1 MHYGA
6 SLIKEAKSMRFRQV
20 YRNKQAGFTLVEL
33 LVVIAITAIL
43 LGLLLIPLV
52 QGFRLT
58 RQGQIQAQAQDT
70 ARLVLNQF
78 TNDLRRAAYV
88 FDSADRV
95 INIPVRN
102 QQGQVVSVP
111 MRYAVIDMVAPAYGD
126 PSQESNDP
134 TSDIPIGPNGEPD
147 AEIAVPISPGR
158 TIIRYFI
165 GLMDNNNPY
174 FNPDTAGLV
183 EATTPENY
191 AVLYRAEFRLYVR
204 QGNQWVLN
212 PELFDDINE
221 LFDPNFFYGAKR
233 AAWRKIAKPIVPLG
247 QVDMVN
253 VTYDTNGNPVVE
265 PLMQL
270 TPALAVNQMGAPI
283 ETDTLGDEGA
293 GAPPLQI
300 RFPQGLWDMNP
311 ETFRL
316 VVFRSRPDALQRNEP
331 LRYFYVA
338 PNGNGEWYLRYYRS
352 TPGGQEED
360 VWVANLTRIQQ
371 MLHTGQ
377 PVSGWFNDRLNYFT
391 DAEPMAF
398 YVNTEAGL
406 IDMALPWWF
415 QFPAQGVSFKTG
427 AYLTPFNDSNPMLDT
442 INGRFNAEYQRDP
455 NNAPNIRR
463 YVSLLDLDANG
474 ALDPPTNHLTL
485 PNASLVPGSEVV
497 IGPDQRP
504 GPNYG
509 RPIRYQRVSAGTATP
524 GPNQY
529 RILYQDAVPY
539 TEVMSTY
546 GFTPQLLRGYI
557 EFYSDPNTPLPPNAQ
572 IFVTFFYR
580 FNLNGDSYV
589 ADYQTRRLMNLKMG
603 LKFYGAQQPVNYALT
618 TQLEAPN
625 IVQARGR

>member
-1 MHYGA
+1 
-6 SLIKEAKSMRFRQV
+6 MRFSLV
-20 YRNKQAGFTLVEL
+20 YRGRQAGFTLVEL

-58 RQGQIQAQAQDT
+58 RQGQIQAQAQDAT
-70 ARLVLNQF
+70 RLALNRF
-78 TNDLRRAAYV
+78 TNDLKRAAYV

-95 INIPVRN
+95 INIPVRS

-111 MRYAVIDMVAPAYGD
+111 MRHAIIDMVAPAYGD

-134 TSDIPIGPNGEPD
+134 TSDVPIGPNGEPN
-147 AEIAVPISPGR
+147 AELALPTSPGR
-158 TIIRYFI
+158 VVIRYFI
-165 GLMDNNNPY
+165 GLMDNDNPY
-174 FNPDTAGLV
+174 FNPDEVTLA
-183 EATTPENY
+183 EATQRENY
-191 AVLYRAEFRLYVR
+191 AILYRAEFRLYVR

-212 PELFDDINE
+212 PELFDNINE
-221 LFDPNFFYGAKR
+221 FFDPNFFYGNKR
-233 AAWRKIAKPIVPLG
+233 AAWRKIATPVVPLG
-247 QVDMVN
+247 QVDMIN
-253 VTYDTNGNPVVE
+253 LTYDANGNPLVE

-270 TPALAVNQMGAPI
+270 TPALVVNQMGAPI

-300 RFPQGLWDMNP
+300 RFPQGLWDMNLQ
-311 ETFRL
+311 TFRL

-338 PNGNGEWYLRYYRS
+338 PNGNGEWYLRYYQA

-371 MLHTGQ
+371 MLYTGQ
-377 PVSGWFNDRLNYFT
+377 PVAGWFNDSLNYFT
-391 DAEPMAF
+391 EAEPMAF
-398 YVNTEAGL
+398 YVNAEAGL
-406 IDMALPWWF
+406 LDMAIPWWF
-415 QFPAQGVSFKTG
+415 QFPVQGVSFKTG
-427 AYLTPFNDSNPMLDT
+427 AYLTPFNDSNPMRDT

-463 YVSLLDLDANG
+463 FVSLLDLNNDG
-474 ALDPPTNHLTL
+474 VLDPPANHLTL
-485 PNASLVPGSEVV
+485 PTASIVPGSEIV

-509 RPIRYQRVSAGTATP
+509 RLIRYQRVSSATATP

-539 TEVMSTY
+539 QEVLANY
-546 GFTPQLLRGYI
+546 GFAPQLLRGYI
-557 EFYSDPNTPLPPNAQ
+557 ELYSDPQTPLPPDTE
-572 IFVTFFYR
+572 IYVTFYYR
-580 FNLNGDSYV
+580 FNLNSDSYA
-589 ADYQTRRLMNLKMG
+589 ADYQTRRLMNIKMG
-603 LKFYGAQQPVNYALT
+603 LKFYGAQQPVNYSLT

-625 IVQARGR
+625 IVQTRGR

>member
-1 MHYGA
+1 M
-6 SLIKEAKSMRFRQV
+6 EAEGMRFRQA
-20 YRNKQAGFTLVEL
+20 YRERQAGFTLVEL

-70 ARLVLNQF
+70 VRLALNQF
-78 TNDLRRAAYV
+78 TNDLKRAAYV

-95 INIPVRN
+95 ISLPVRN
-102 QQGQVVSVP
+102 EQGQVVNVP
-111 MRYAVIDMVAPAYGD
+111 LRYAVIDMVMPAYGD

-134 TSDIPIGPNGEPD
+134 TSDIPINPD
-147 AEIAVPISPGR
+147 GSYNAEIAVPISPGR
-158 TIIRYFI
+158 TVVRYFI
-165 GLMDNNNPY
+165 GLTDNNNPY
-174 FNPDTAGLV
+174 FNPDEVPLA
-183 EATTPENY
+183 AAAQPENY

-212 PELFDDINE
+212 PELFGSIDE
-221 LFDPNFFYGAKR
+221 FFDPNFFYGARR
-233 AAWRKIAKPIVPLG
+233 AGWLKVAKPIVPLG

-253 VTYDTNGNPVVE
+253 VTYDDNGNPRVE

-270 TPALAVNQMGAPI
+270 TPALVVNQMGAPI

-293 GAPPLQI
+293 GAPPVQI
-300 RFPQGLWDMNP
+300 RFPLGLWDVSP
-311 ETFRL
+311 ESFRL
-316 VVFRSRPDALQRNEP
+316 VAFRSRPDALQRGEP
-331 LRYFYVA
+331 LRYFYLA
-338 PNGNGEWYLRYYRS
+338 PNDNGEWYIRYYRA
-352 TPGGQEED
+352 TPDGQERDE
-360 VWVANLTRIQQ
+360 WVANLTLIQQ
-371 MLHTGQ
+371 MIETGQ
-377 PVSGWFNDRLNYFT
+377 PQPNWLNPALNYYA

-406 IDMALPWWF
+406 VDLALPWWF
-415 QFPAQGVSFKTG
+415 QYPAQGVSFKTG
-427 AYLTPFNDSNPMLDT
+427 AFATPFNDSNPDPTT
-442 INGRFNAEYQRDP
+442 INGRYNKAYQGDP

-463 YVSLLDLDANG
+463 YVSLLDLDNDGVMDG
-474 ALDPPTNHLTL
+474 ASNHLTF
-485 PNASLVPGSEVV
+485 PSASIVPGSEVV

-504 GPNYG
+504 GPNYR
-509 RPIRYQRVSAGTATP
+509 RPIRYQRVSAANATP

-539 TEVMSTY
+539 QEVLRNY

-557 EFYSDPNTPLPPNAQ
+557 EFYSDPRMPLPPDTE
-572 IFVTFFYR
+572 IIVTFFYR
-580 FNLNGDSYV
+580 FNQNGDSYV

-603 LKFYGAQQPVNYALT
+603 LKFYGAQQPVNYSLT

-625 IVQARGR
+625 IVQVRGGIRAR

>member
-1 MHYGA
+1 M
-6 SLIKEAKSMRFRQV
+6 EAEGMRFRQA
-20 YRNKQAGFTLVEL
+20 YRERQAGFTLVEL

-70 ARLVLNQF
+70 VRLALNQF
-78 TNDLRRAAYV
+78 TNDLKRAAYV

-95 INIPVRN
+95 ISLPVQN
-102 QQGQVVSVP
+102 EQGQVVNVP
-111 MRYAVIDMVAPAYGD
+111 LRYAVIDMVMPAYGD

-134 TSDIPIGPNGEPD
+134 TSDIPINPD
-147 AEIAVPISPGR
+147 GSYNAEIAVPISPGR
-158 TIIRYFI
+158 TVVRYFV
-165 GLMDNNNPY
+165 GLTDNNNPY
-174 FNPDTAGLV
+174 FNPDEVPLA
-183 EATTPENY
+183 AAAQPENY

-212 PELFDDINE
+212 PELFGSIDE
-221 LFDPNFFYGAKR
+221 FFDPNFFYGARR
-233 AAWRKIAKPIVPLG
+233 AGWLKVAKPVVPLG

-253 VTYDTNGNPVVE
+253 VTYDDDGNPRVE

-270 TPALAVNQMGAPI
+270 TPALVVNQMGAPI

-293 GAPPLQI
+293 GAPPVQV
-300 RFPQGLWDMNP
+300 RFPLGLWDVNP
-311 ETFRL
+311 ESFRL
-316 VVFRSRPDALQRNEP
+316 VAFRSRPDALQRGEP
-331 LRYFYVA
+331 LRYFYLA
-338 PNGNGEWYLRYYRS
+338 PNDNGEWYIRYYRA
-352 TPGGQEED
+352 TPDGQERDE
-360 VWVANLTRIQQ
+360 WVANLTLIQQ
-371 MLHTGQ
+371 MIETGQ
-377 PVSGWFNDRLNYFT
+377 PQPNWLNNALNYYT

-406 IDMALPWWF
+406 VDLALPWWF
-415 QFPAQGVSFKTG
+415 Q
-427 AYLTPFNDSNPMLDT
+427 YRIEDLTFATDA
-442 INGRFNAEYQRDP
+442 INARYNTALSQVP

-463 YVSLLDLDANG
+463 YVSLMDLDNDGVMDDAR
-474 ALDPPTNHLTL
+474 NHLTF
-485 PNASLVPGSEVV
+485 PTASIVPGSEVV

-504 GPNYG
+504 GPNYR
-509 RPIRYQRVSAGTATP
+509 RPIRYQRVSAANATP

-529 RILYQDAVPY
+529 RILYQDAAPY
-539 TEVMSTY
+539 QEVLRNY

-557 EFYSDPNTPLPPNAQ
+557 EFYSDPNTPLPPNAE

-580 FNLNGDSYV
+580 FNLESDSYV

-603 LKFYGAQQPVNYALT
+603 LKFYGAQQPVNYSLT

-625 IVQARGR
+625 IVQVRGGIRAR

>member
-1 MHYGA
+1 
-6 SLIKEAKSMRFRQV
+6 MRFRQA
-20 YRNKQAGFTLVEL
+20 YRGKQAGFTLVEL

-70 ARLVLNQF
+70 ARLALNQF

-95 INIPVRN
+95 ITLPVLN
-102 QQGQVVSVP
+102 QQGQVVNVP
-111 MRYAVIDMVAPAYGD
+111 MRHAIIDMVAPAYGD
-126 PSQESNDP
+126 PAQESNDP

-147 AEIAVPISPGR
+147 AEIAVPVSPGR
-158 TIIRYFI
+158 TVIRYFI

-174 FNPDTAGLV
+174 FNPDEVRLAA
-183 EATTPENY
+183 ATQPENY

-204 QGNQWVLN
+204 QGNRWVLN
-212 PELFDDINE
+212 PELFDDISD
-221 LFDPNFFYGAKR
+221 FYDPNFFYGDKR
-233 AAWRKIAKPIVPLG
+233 VAWRKVAKPIVPLG

-253 VTYDTNGNPVVE
+253 VTYDNNGNPIVE

-283 ETDTLGDEGA
+283 ETDTLSDEGA

-300 RFPQGLWDMNP
+300 RFPQGLWDVNS

-316 VVFRSRPDALQRNEP
+316 VAFRSRPDALQRNEP

-338 PNGNGEWYLRYYRS
+338 QNGDGEWYLRYYRA
-352 TPGGQEED
+352 TPDGQEYD
-360 VWVANLTRIQQ
+360 QWVANLTRIRQ
-371 MLHTGQ
+371 MIHTGQ
-377 PVSGWFNDRLNYFT
+377 PMTGWFNNSLDYFNN
-391 DAEPMAF
+391 AEPMAF
-398 YVNTEAGL
+398 YINTEAGL

-415 QFPAQGVSFKTG
+415 NYPVQGVSFKTG
-427 AYLTPFNDSNPMLDT
+427 AYLTPFNDTSPEPNT
-442 INGRFNAEYQRDP
+442 VNGRYNAAYRSDP

-463 YVSLLDLDANG
+463 YVSLLDLDHDG
-474 ALDPPTNHLTL
+474 ALDSPANHLTL
-485 PNASLVPGSEVV
+485 PTASIVPGSEVV

-509 RPIRYQRVSAGTATP
+509 RPIRYQRVSSATATP

-529 RILYQDAVPY
+529 RILYQDAAPY
-539 TEVMSTY
+539 QEVLTNY
-546 GFTPQLLRGYI
+546 GFAPQLLRGYI
-557 EFYSDPNTPLPPNAQ
+557 EFYSDPNIPLPPDAQ

-603 LKFYGAQQPVNYALT
+603 LKFYGAQQPVNYSLT

-625 IVQARGR
+625 IVQVRGR

>member
-1 MHYGA
+1 
-6 SLIKEAKSMRFRQV
+6 MR
-20 YRNKQAGFTLVEL
+20 KGFTLIEL

-70 ARLVLNQF
+70 VRLALNQL

-95 INIPVRN
+95 ITIPVLN
-102 QQGQVVSVP
+102 QQGQVVNVP
-111 MRYAVIDMVAPAYGD
+111 MRHAIVDMVAPAYGD

-134 TSDIPIGPNGEPD
+134 TSDIPIGANGEPD
-147 AEIAVPISPGR
+147 AEIAVPVSPGR
-158 TIIRYFI
+158 VVIRYFI

-174 FNPDTAGLV
+174 FNPDEVALAA
-183 EATTPENY
+183 ATQPENY

-204 QGNQWVLN
+204 QGNRWVLN
-212 PELFDDINE
+212 PELFDDISD
-221 LFDPNFFYGAKR
+221 FYDPNFFYGAKR
-233 AAWRKIAKPIVPLG
+233 AAWRQVAKPIVPLG

-253 VTYDTNGNPVVE
+253 VTYDRNGNPIVE

-270 TPALAVNQMGAPI
+270 TPALVVNQMGAPI

-293 GAPPLQI
+293 GAPPGQI
-300 RFPQGLWDMNP
+300 RFPQGLWDVNP
-311 ETFRL
+311 DSFRL
-316 VVFRSRPDALQRNEP
+316 VAFRSRPDALQRNEP

-338 PNGNGEWYLRYYRS
+338 RNGDGEWYLRYYRA
-352 TPGGQEED
+352 TPSGQEYD
-360 VWVANLTRIQQ
+360 QWVANLTRIQQ
-371 MLHTGQ
+371 MIHTGQ
-377 PVSGWFNDRLNYFT
+377 PMTGWFNSTLDYFN

-398 YVNTEAGL
+398 YLNAEAGL

-415 QFPAQGVSFKTG
+415 NYSPQGVSFKTG
-427 AYLTPFNDSNPMLDT
+427 AYLTPFNDGAPDLTT
-442 INGRFNAEYQRDP
+442 INGRYNAAYRADP

-463 YVSLLDLDANG
+463 YVSLLDLDHDG

-485 PNASLVPGSEVV
+485 PTASIVPGSEIV

-509 RPIRYQRVSAGTATP
+509 RPIRYQRVSSATATP

-529 RILYQDAVPY
+529 RILYQDAAPY
-539 TEVMSTY
+539 QETLANY
-546 GFTPQLLRGYI
+546 GFAPQLLRGYI
-557 EFYSDPNTPLPPNAQ
+557 EFYSDPNTPLPPNAE

-603 LKFYGAQQPVNYALT
+603 LKFYGAQQPVNYSLT

-625 IVQARGR
+625 IVQVRGR

>member
-1 MHYGA
+1 MG
-6 SLIKEAKSMRFRQV
+6 LRQA
-20 YRNKQAGFTLVEL
+20 YRGQRAGFTLVEL

-70 ARLVLNQF
+70 VRLALNQF
-78 TNDLRRAAYV
+78 TNDLKRAAYV

-95 INIPVRN
+95 ISLPVRN
-102 QQGQVVSVP
+102 EQGQVVNVP
-111 MRYAVIDMVAPAYGD
+111 LRYAVIDMVMPAYGD

-134 TSDIPIGPNGEPD
+134 TSDIPINPD
-147 AEIAVPISPGR
+147 GSYNAEIAVPISPGR
-158 TIIRYFI
+158 TVVRYFI
-165 GLMDNNNPY
+165 GLMDNSRPY
-174 FNPDTAGLV
+174 FNPDEVRLAA
-183 EATTPENY
+183 ATDPENY
-191 AVLYRAEFRLYVR
+191 AILYRAEFRLYVR

-212 PELFDDINE
+212 PELFGSIDE
-221 LFDPNFFYGAKR
+221 FFDPNFFYGARR
-233 AAWRKIAKPIVPLG
+233 AGWLKVAKPIVPLG

-253 VTYDTNGNPVVE
+253 VTYDDNGNPRVE

-270 TPALAVNQMGAPI
+270 TPALVVNQMGAPI

-293 GAPPLQI
+293 GAPPVQI
-300 RFPQGLWDMNP
+300 RFPLGLWDVSP
-311 ETFRL
+311 ESFRL
-316 VVFRSRPDALQRNEP
+316 VAFRSRPDALQRGEP
-331 LRYFYVA
+331 LRYFYIA
-338 PNGNGEWYLRYYRS
+338 PNGNGEWYIRYYRA
-352 TPGGQEED
+352 TPDGQERD
-360 VWVANLTRIQQ
+360 VEVANLTLIQR
-371 MLHTGQ
+371 MIETGQ
-377 PVSGWFNDRLNYFT
+377 PQPNWLNNALNYYT

-406 IDMALPWWF
+406 VDLALPWWF
-415 QFPAQGVSFKTG
+415 Q
-427 AYLTPFNDSNPMLDT
+427 YRIEDLTFATDA
-442 INGRFNAEYQRDP
+442 INARYNTALSQVP

-463 YVSLLDLDANG
+463 YVSLMDLDNNG
-474 ALDPPTNHLTL
+474 AMDGAANHLTF
-485 PNASLVPGSEVV
+485 PTASIVPGSEVV

-509 RPIRYQRVSAGTATP
+509 SPIRYQRVSAANATP
-524 GPNQY
+524 GLNQY

-539 TEVMSTY
+539 QEVLRNY

-557 EFYSDPNTPLPPNAQ
+557 EFNSDPNTPLPPNAK

-580 FNLNGDSYV
+580 FNLESDSYV

-603 LKFYGAQQPVNYALT
+603 LKFYGAQQPVNYSLT

-625 IVQARGR
+625 IVQVRGGIRAR

>member
-1 MHYGA
+1 MG
-6 SLIKEAKSMRFRQV
+6 LRQA
-20 YRNKQAGFTLVEL
+20 YRKRQAGFTLVEL

-70 ARLVLNQF
+70 VRLALNQF
-78 TNDLRRAAYV
+78 TNDLKRAAYV

-95 INIPVRN
+95 ISLPVRN
-102 QQGQVVSVP
+102 EQGQVVNVP
-111 MRYAVIDMVAPAYGD
+111 LRYAVIDMVMPAYGD

-134 TSDIPIGPNGEPD
+134 TSDIPINPD
-147 AEIAVPISPGR
+147 GSYNAEIAVPISPGR
-158 TIIRYFI
+158 TVVRYFI
-165 GLMDNNNPY
+165 GLMDNSRPY
-174 FNPDTAGLV
+174 FNPDEVRLAA
-183 EATTPENY
+183 ATDPENY
-191 AVLYRAEFRLYVR
+191 AILYRAEFRLYVR

-212 PELFDDINE
+212 PELFGSIDE
-221 LFDPNFFYGAKR
+221 FFDPNFFYGARR
-233 AAWRKIAKPIVPLG
+233 AGWLKVAKPVVPLG

-253 VTYDTNGNPVVE
+253 VTYDDNGNPRVE

-270 TPALAVNQMGAPI
+270 TPALVVNQMGAPI

-293 GAPPLQI
+293 GAPPVQI
-300 RFPQGLWDMNP
+300 RFPLGLWDVSP
-311 ETFRL
+311 ESFRL
-316 VVFRSRPDALQRNEP
+316 VAFRSRPDALQQGEP
-331 LRYFYVA
+331 LRYFYLA
-338 PNGNGEWYLRYYRS
+338 PNDNGEWYIRYYRA
-352 TPGGQEED
+352 TPDGQERDE
-360 VWVANLTRIQQ
+360 WVANLTLIQQ
-371 MLHTGQ
+371 MIETGQ
-377 PVSGWFNDRLNYFT
+377 PQPNWLNPALNYYA

-406 IDMALPWWF
+406 VDLALPWWF
-415 QFPAQGVSFKTG
+415 Q
-427 AYLTPFNDSNPMLDT
+427 YRIEDLTFATDAINARYNTALSQDSD
-442 INGRFNAEYQRDP
+442 
-455 NNAPNIRR
+455 NAPNIRR
-463 YVSLLDLDANG
+463 YVSLMDLDNDGRMDDAR
-474 ALDPPTNHLTL
+474 NHLTF
-485 PNASLVPGSEVV
+485 PTASIVPGSEVV

-509 RPIRYQRVSAGTATP
+509 SPIRYQRVSAANATP

-539 TEVMSTY
+539 QEVLRNY

-557 EFYSDPNTPLPPNAQ
+557 EFYSDPRMPLPPNAE
-572 IFVTFFYR
+572 IFVTFYYR

-589 ADYQTRRLMNLKMG
+589 ADYQTRRLMNLKVG

-625 IVQARGR
+625 IVQVRGGIRAR